1 MTYVE
6 QTIGIER
13 HLFVLIGSGLLSL
26 AGCVLIIYIYYIY
39 IYNFC
44 IYIHTLF
51 QILLLG
57 GSFRGFPPP
66 WCGNGVRLVDLDLPG
81 FEALGTTNTQS
92 GSPVESGVD
101 HPAMNREI
109 MVS

>member
-1 MTYVE
+1 MRIY
-6 QTIGIER
+6 IY
-13 HLFVLIGSGLLSL
+13 
-26 AGCVLIIYIYYIY
+26 IYIYYIY

>member
-1 MTYVE
+1 MFLYVYIYIYAMIYIYII
-6 QTIGIER
+6 QIITHYILNNFI
-13 HLFVLIGSGLLSL
+13 
-26 AGCVLIIYIYYIY
+26 CIYIYYIY
-39 IYNFC
+39 YFC

-51 QILLLG
+51 QMLLLG
-57 GSFRGFPPP
+57 PP

-92 GSPVESGVD
+92 GSPESGVD
-101 HPAMNREI
+101 HPMNREI